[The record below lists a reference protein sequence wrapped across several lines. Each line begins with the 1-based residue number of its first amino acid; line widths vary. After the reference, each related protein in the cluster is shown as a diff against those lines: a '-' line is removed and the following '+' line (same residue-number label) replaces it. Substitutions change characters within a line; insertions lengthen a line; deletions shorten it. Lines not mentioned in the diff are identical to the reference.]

1 MYPYAPG
8 QMGEKGEEFMTFRG
22 FPVCDHLK
30 SNRGPAQWVWK
41 LLSFENLSLCLK
53 LVSRI

>member
-8 QMGEKGEEFMTFRG
+8 QMGEKGEEIMASRG

-30 SNRGPAQWVWK
+30 PTTKTR
-41 LLSFENLSLCLK
+41 FE
-53 LVSRI
+53 ITQF